1 MQTIFN
7 FIFDNFLLVV
17 VIVLGWY
24 IFTQYKDLK
33 EKSLVICVNEE
44 VRKGRLYKCTD
55 LGKEIIKKL

>member
-33 EKSLVICVNEE
+33 EKTNKILNYSNC
-44 VRKGRLYKCTD
+44 K
-55 LGKEIIKKL
+55 IIFIILNNVYNNNNNRF